1 MSTSRRLSTVFAFL
15 LLARAAAAEERLVLF
30 GGGPRPAAAMTRFVQ
45 WAGGRAA
52 RILVVPWASG
62 EPKESYEALRA
73 DFALLGPAALECAP
87 LAPLTEATRV
97 ELLEQLGKA
106 TGVFFGGGDQAR
118 IMDVL
123 KDEELLQAMRARH
136 RAGVVFGGTSAGT
149 AVMSAR
155 MITGEGDFTVL
166 DGDKVE
172 VRPGLGLLPGV
183 IVDQHFL
190 KRQRQNRLFGLVL
203 KHPEERGVGIDE
215 GAALLVLGHEA
226 EVVGGSVMVVDA
238 RTEPGTLLVTVVPAG
253 GRFDLDRRP

>member
-1 MSTSRRLSTVFAFL
+1 MSTPRRLSAASAWL
-15 LLARAAAAEERLVLF
+15 LLATAATAEERLVLV
-30 GGGPRPAAAMTRFVQ
+30 GGGDRPAAAMTRFVE
-45 WAGGRAA
+45 WAGGSAA
-52 RILVVPWASG
+52 RILVVPWASS
-62 EPKESYEALRA
+62 EPKESYEALREELA
-73 DFALLGPAALECAP
+73 PLGPAAIESAP
-87 LAPLTEATRV
+87 FAPLTVATRS
-97 ELLEQLGKA
+97 ELLGKLGRA

-123 KDEELLQAMRARH
+123 KDDGLLQAMRARH

-166 DGDKVE
+166 DGDKVD

-215 GAALLVLGHEA
+215 GAALLVHGHQA
-226 EVVGGSVMVVDA
+226 EVVGGAVMLVDA
-238 RTEPGTLLVTVVPAG
+238 RAEPGTLLVTVVPAG
-253 GRFDLDRRP
+253 GRFDLAQRP